1 MYLEVEDQDN
11 SEYVYW
17 DSILF
22 QAFVMGLLSLGALY
36 EIFLGGS
43 VVYLAMDVGI
53 YSLLLV
59 GEHLR
64 LRSEAGVLG
73 IYAS

>member
-1 MYLEVEDQDN
+1 
-11 SEYVYW
+11 
-17 DSILF
+17 
-22 QAFVMGLLSLGALY
+22 MGSLSLGALS
-36 EIFLGGS
+36 EICLGCS

-73 IYAS
+73 LSAS

>member
-1 MYLEVEDQDN
+1 
-11 SEYVYW
+11 
-17 DSILF
+17 
-22 QAFVMGLLSLGALY
+22 MGSLSLGALS
-36 EIFLGGS
+36 EICLGCS